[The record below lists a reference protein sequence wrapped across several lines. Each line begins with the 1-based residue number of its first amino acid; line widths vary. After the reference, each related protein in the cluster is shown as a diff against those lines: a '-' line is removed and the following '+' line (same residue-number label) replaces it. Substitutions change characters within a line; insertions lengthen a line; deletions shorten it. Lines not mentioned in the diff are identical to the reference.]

1 MGNSNTPFASYLDVD
16 FEIKNVVT
24 FLERNYLDLLNN
36 KKITEEELQ
45 KKINENNNI
54 VAEYLITLEVLK

>member
-1 MGNSNTPFASYLDVD
+1 MYLDVD

-24 FLERNYLDLLNN
+24 VLERNYLDLLNN

-54 VAEYLITLEVLK
+54 VAEYLITLEVVK